1 MKVWLK
7 QKHNEL
13 FDSFRFGWALSAK
26 KEGRMV
32 VFCPETDNV
41 LLDCSNSFFT
51 SQVEKGNI
59 IICEEKQNEHEQ
71 ILS

>member
-13 FDSFRFGWALSAK
+13 FDSFRFGQALRAK
-26 KEGRMV
+26 KEGRMI

-41 LLDCSNSFFT
+41 LMDCSVAFFT

-59 IICEEKQNEHEQ
+59 IICED
-71 ILS
+71 LS